1 MSPFAGFSR
10 AFHGHPGRWALG
22 TAKSLA
28 FCHVV
33 WNYGFSVGPAS
44 GPSMLPTFSV
54 DGDWLL
60 VSKRFRNGRGVR
72 VGDLVVYRI
81 PVEPGDE
88 AVKRV
93 MGMPGDYVLVNSPEG
108 TSDLMIQVPQGHCF
122 LVGDNLPASRDSRT
136 FGPVPLALVRGKVI
150 GKTWE
155 WMENPLPASPLAA
168 AEPA

>member
-1 MSPFAGFSR
+1 MSPFAGFGR
-10 AFHGHPGRWALG
+10 FLYGHPGRWAIG
-22 TAKSLA
+22 TAKTLA

-33 WNYGFSVGPAS
+33 WTYGYSIGPAS

-54 DGDWLL
+54 AGDWLL
-60 VSKRFRNGRGVR
+60 VSKRFRGGRDVR

-81 PVEPGDE
+81 PVEPADE

-108 TSDLMIQVPQGHCF
+108 ASDLMIQASHCF

-136 FGPVPLALVRGKVI
+136 FGPVPLGLVRGKVI
-150 GKTWE
+150 AKTWP
-155 WMENPLPASPLAA
+155 WQWIENPMDAEAPA
-168 AEPA
+168 

>member
-1 MSPFAGFSR
+1 MTNHRRLPWDCRSNHRDLKASLDRIKFSKSSGLLHRKFTQMSPFAGFQR
-10 AFHGHPGRWALG
+10 AFYGHPGRWALS

-60 VSKRFRNGRGVR
+60 VSKKYRNGRDVR

-108 TSDLMIQVPQGHCF
+108 ASDLMIQVRQAMR
-122 LVGDNLPASRDSRT
+122 L
-136 FGPVPLALVRGKVI
+136 
-150 GKTWE
+150 
-155 WMENPLPASPLAA
+155 
-168 AEPA
+168 

>member
-10 AFHGHPGRWALG
+10 AFYGHPGRWAVG
-22 TAKSLA
+22 TAKTLA
-28 FCHVV
+28 CCHLI
-33 WNYGFSVGPAS
+33 WTYGYSVGPAS

-54 DGDWLL
+54 AGDWLL
-60 VSKRFRNGRGVR
+60 VAKRFRGGRDVR

-81 PVEPGDE
+81 PVEPADE

-108 TSDLMIQVPQGHCF
+108 QSDLMIQVPQGHCF

-150 GKTWE
+150 AKTWE
-155 WMENPLPASPLAA
+155 WIVNPMD
-168 AEPA
+168 AEDAEAPV